1 MPTRHNSIYI
11 PVGNRR
17 IAGTLVAPD
26 TLVPG
31 VILVHGWDGSQ
42 QQYIERA
49 HEIAA
54 LGCICLTFDLRG
66 HAEDKAERD
75 MVTREDNL
83 GDMLAAYDLLVSHP
97 AVDATNIAVI
107 GSSYGGY
114 LATVLSSMRR
124 VRWMAL
130 RAPALY
136 KDEDWLVPK
145 RQLNKEEVAAYR
157 ETVVKPED
165 NRALAASAAFEGDVL
180 IVESEHDT
188 TVPHPV
194 IENYKAAFGKAH
206 SMTYRVI
213 SGGDHSLSTPAFREA
228 YGTILV
234 SWMDEMVKGA
244 IRDQLAAEAVKRKAA
259 AAGKPQD
266 AVVPKR
272 ERKKAERR
280 KRTMIARRMV
290 SDIRNFIMGPRARD
304 ER

>member
-31 VILVHGWDGSQ
+31 VMLVHGWDGSQ
-42 QQYIERA
+42 EQYIQRA

-83 GDMLAAYDLLVSHP
+83 IDMLAAYDLLVSHP

-130 RAPALY
+130 RVPALY
-136 KDEDWLVPK
+136 KDEDWMVPK

-157 ETVVKPED
+157 QTEVKPED
-165 NRALAASAAFEGDVL
+165 NRALGACSAFEGDVL
-180 IVESEHDT
+180 IVESELDT

-194 IENYKAAFGKAH
+194 IENYKRAFSKTR

-213 SGGDHSLSTPAFREA
+213 TGADHSLSTQEFREA

-244 IRDQLAAEAVKRKAA
+244 IRDSLAAEAAMRKAA
-259 AAGKPQD
+259 ASKASAAGPMAKGQ
-266 AVVPKR
+266 
-272 ERKKAERR
+272 RKKAERR
-280 KRTMIARRMV
+280 RRTMIARRMV
-290 SDIRNFIMGPRARD
+290 SDIRNFIMGPRSS
-304 ER
+304 

>member
-1 MPTRHNSIYI
+1 MPTRHNAIYI

-31 VILVHGWDGSQ
+31 VMLVHGWDGSQ

-66 HAEDKAERD
+66 HAEDKAERE

-83 GDMLAAYDLLVSHP
+83 IDMLAAYDLLVSHP
-97 AVDATNIAVI
+97 AVDARAVAVV

-114 LATVLSSMRR
+114 LATVLTSMRR

-136 KDEDWLVPK
+136 QDEDWLVPK
-145 RQLNKEEVAAYR
+145 RQLNKDEVAAYR
-157 ETVVKPED
+157 QTVVKPAD
-165 NRALAASAAFEGDVL
+165 NRALAACAQFEGDVL
-180 IVESEHDT
+180 IVESEHDS

-194 IENYKAAFGKAH
+194 IENYKIAFERAH

-213 SGGDHSLSTPAFREA
+213 TGGDHSLSTPAFREA
-228 YGTILV
+228 YGSLLV
-234 SWMDEMVKGA
+234 NWIGEMVTGA
-244 IRDQLAAEAVKRKAA
+244 RRDAQAAEAEKRRA
-259 AAGKPQD
+259 AAGEARGAKAAQKKAVRRQR
-266 AVVPKR
+266 AVV
-272 ERKKAERR
+272 
-280 KRTMIARRMV
+280 ARRMV
-290 SDIRNFIMGPRARD
+290 SDIKNFILRSRGSGA
-304 ER
+304 